1 VSGQGAVPAKTMR
14 IRYAGRCRTCGRELP
29 AGTLAAYDRDTK
41 TLTCLNCLPE
51 QQSATADVIHS
62 TTAEPFDGSN
72 GERPGSEPDTPEVFV
87 GVAGASA
94 RREYDRRKNKRET
107 RIRDHHS
114 LAGGLILALTDDPQ
128 STKAWATGAR
138 GEERLGHWLDRLAGH
153 GVYVLHDRRIPRTRA
168 NIDHIAV
175 GPSGVFVVDAKKY
188 RGRPSLRV
196 EGGLIRPRV
205 EKLIVGSRDRTRL
218 AAGVQKQVDLVR
230 SALQKAEFGQIPVSG
245 MLCFVEADWPLIGGD
260 FTIANLRVLWPRKA
274 ADRIARPGNV
284 DDETAQHVHRI
295 LASAFPPA

>member
-1 VSGQGAVPAKTMR
+1 
-14 IRYAGRCRTCGRELP
+14 
-29 AGTLAAYDRDTK
+29 
-41 TLTCLNCLPE
+41 
-51 QQSATADVIHS
+51 
-62 TTAEPFDGSN
+62 
-72 GERPGSEPDTPEVFV
+72 
-87 GVAGASA
+87 
-94 RREYDRRKNKRET
+94 
-107 RIRDHHS
+107 
-114 LAGGLILALTDDPQ
+114 
-128 STKAWATGAR
+128 
-138 GEERLGHWLDRLAGH
+138 
-153 GVYVLHDRRIPRTRA
+153 VYVLHDRRIPRTRA

-205 EKLIVGSRDRTRL
+205 EKLIVGSSDRTRL